1 MMGLEV
7 VGGTVGALVGLS
19 VVGERD
25 GLVKIKAVHQ
35 RDDVGSLV
43 GLVTIG
49 DVEGLV
55 VMRGVDGALVVGLM
69 VVGEDENAVSWLVVG
84 DSEGLTVM
92 RGVVGLTVGDSAG
105 LGITRGAI
113 GLTVVDDGNV
123 IVLLVLVMLVG
134 PIMMVGL
141 VVLVMPGCV
150 AFCLPTTNPPTAIT
164 AAVATKTDPSIMTL
178 YLWGILDQPRASL
191 A

>member
-1 MMGLEV
+1 MMGVEV

-25 GLVKIKAVHQ
+25 GLVKIKLVHQ

-69 VVGEDENAVSWLVVG
+69 VVGEDESAVSWLV
-84 DSEGLTVM
+84 
-92 RGVVGLTVGDSAG
+92 
-105 LGITRGAI
+105 
-113 GLTVVDDGNV
+113 
-123 IVLLVLVMLVG
+123 
-134 PIMMVGL
+134 
-141 VVLVMPGCV
+141 
-150 AFCLPTTNPPTAIT
+150 
-164 AAVATKTDPSIMTL
+164 
-178 YLWGILDQPRASL
+178 
-191 A
+191 